1 MKILRFSA
9 VKRAFKKKFSLWAI
23 LEFLKPLKGFL
34 QYIVESR
41 NISIAVTP
49 PQKKTLTDQITS
61 RTSIAPLLIELE
73 EFWRQP
79 YA

>member
-1 MKILRFSA
+1 MKILRFFCS
-9 VKRAFKKKFSLWAI
+9 KTSLQKKISLWAI

-41 NISIAVTP
+41 NISIAVSP
-49 PQKKTLTDQITS
+49 KTLTDQITS
-61 RTSIAPLLIELE
+61 RTSIVPLLIVLE
-73 EFWRQP
+73 EFRRQP

>member
-1 MKILRFSA
+1 MITGYLKVLRFVCS
-9 VKRAFKKKFSLWAI
+9 KTSLQKKISLWAI

-41 NISIAVTP
+41 NISIAVSP
-49 PQKKTLTDQITS
+49 KTLTDQITS

-79 YA
+79 

>member
-1 MKILRFSA
+1 MKILRFFCS
-9 VKRAFKKKFSLWAI
+9 KTSLQKKFSLWAI
-23 LEFLKPLKGFL
+23 LEFLKPLKVFL

-41 NISIAVTP
+41 NISIAVSP
-49 PQKKTLTDQITS
+49 KTLTDQITS

>member
-1 MKILRFSA
+1 MKILRFFCS
-9 VKRAFKKKFSLWAI
+9 KTSLQKKFFSHWTI

-41 NISIAVTP
+41 NISIAVSP
-49 PQKKTLTDQITS
+49 KTLTDQITS
-61 RTSIAPLLIELE
+61 RTSIVPLLIVLE
-73 EFWRQP
+73 EFRRQP

>member
-1 MKILRFSA
+1 MKILRFFCS
-9 VKRAFKKKFSLWAI
+9 KTSLQKKISLWAI
-23 LEFLKPLKGFL
+23 LESLKPLKGFL

-41 NISIAVTP
+41 NISIAVNP
-49 PQKKTLTDQITS
+49 KTLTDQITS
-61 RTSIAPLLIELE
+61 RTYIAPLLIELE

>member
-1 MKILRFSA
+1 MKILRFFCS
-9 VKRAFKKKFSLWAI
+9 KTSFQKKIQSLDYSGV
-23 LEFLKPLKGFL
+23 LEISLGFL
-34 QYIVESR
+34 QYIVEYR
-41 NISIAVTP
+41 NISIAVSP
-49 PQKKTLTDQITS
+49 KTLTDQITS

>member
-23 LEFLKPLKGFL
+23 LEFLKPLKEFL

-41 NISIAVTP
+41 NINIVVSP
-49 PQKKTLTDQITS
+49 KTLTDQITS
-61 RTSIAPLLIELE
+61 RTSIAPLLIE
-73 EFWRQP
+73 
-79 YA
+79 

>member
-1 MKILRFSA
+1 MKILRFFCS
-9 VKRAFKKKFSLWAI
+9 KTSLQKNFSLCAI

-41 NISIAVTP
+41 NISIAVSP
-49 PQKKTLTDQITS
+49 KTLTDQITS

-79 YA
+79 FA

>member
-1 MKILRFSA
+1 MKIPRFFCS
-9 VKRAFKKKFSLWAI
+9 KTSHKKNSLWAI

-41 NISIAVTP
+41 NISIAVNP
-49 PQKKTLTDQITS
+49 KTLTDQITS

>member
-1 MKILRFSA
+1 MKILRFFCS
-9 VKRAFKKKFSLWAI
+9 KTSLQKNFCLWAI

-41 NISIAVTP
+41 NISIAVSP
-49 PQKKTLTDQITS
+49 KTLTDQITS

>member
-1 MKILRFSA
+1 MKILRFFCS
-9 VKRAFKKKFSLWAI
+9 KTSLQKKFSLWAI

-41 NISIAVTP
+41 NISIAVSP
-49 PQKKTLTDQITS
+49 KTLTDQITS

-73 EFWRQP
+73 EFWRHS

>member
-1 MKILRFSA
+1 MKILRFFCS
-9 VKRAFKKKFSLWAI
+9 KTSLQKKFSLWAI
-23 LEFLKPLKGFL
+23 LEFLKLLKGFL

-41 NISIAVTP
+41 NISIAVSP
-49 PQKKTLTDQITS
+49 KTLTDQITS

>member
-1 MKILRFSA
+1 MKILRFFCS
-9 VKRAFKKKFSLWAI
+9 KTNLQKKFSLWAI

-41 NISIAVTP
+41 NISIAVSP
-49 PQKKTLTDQITS
+49 KTLTDQITS

>member
-1 MKILRFSA
+1 MKILRFFCS
-9 VKRAFKKKFSLWAI
+9 KTSLQKKFSLWAI
-23 LEFLKPLKGFL
+23 MEFLKSLKRFL

-41 NISIAVTP
+41 NISIAVSP
-49 PQKKTLTDQITS
+49 KTLTDQITI

>member
-1 MKILRFSA
+1 MKILRFFCS
-9 VKRAFKKKFSLWAI
+9 KTSLKKYFSLWAI

-41 NISIAVTP
+41 NISIAVSP
-49 PQKKTLTDQITS
+49 KTLTDQITS

>member
-1 MKILRFSA
+1 MKILRFFCS
-9 VKRAFKKKFSLWAI
+9 KRAFKKYFSLWAI

-41 NISIAVTP
+41 NISIAVSP
-49 PQKKTLTDQITS
+49 KTLTDQITS

>member
-1 MKILRFSA
+1 MKILRFFCS
-9 VKRAFKKKFSLWAI
+9 KTSLQKKFSLWTI

-41 NISIAVTP
+41 NISIAVSP
-49 PQKKTLTDQITS
+49 KTLTDQITS